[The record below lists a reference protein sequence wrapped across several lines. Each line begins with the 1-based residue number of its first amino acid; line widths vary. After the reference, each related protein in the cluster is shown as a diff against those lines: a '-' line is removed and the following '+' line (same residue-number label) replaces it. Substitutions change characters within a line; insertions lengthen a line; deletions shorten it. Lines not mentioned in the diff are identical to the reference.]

1 MLTGVCVGSASG
13 VSALAAW
20 MSQAF
25 AGFLSNRRA
34 ASERENASASDVA
47 PAPRT
52 VSPSLVSVCVR
63 ETRDERRRGKQ
74 DPLHPSL
81 SPSLSS
87 HPDADGH
94 ESRRSGF
101 TFHIIVT

>member
-81 SPSLSS
+81 SLPPSLRILMPMVTSREGADS
-87 HPDADGH
+87 H
-94 ESRRSGF
+94 STSL
-101 TFHIIVT
+101 